1 MDFISDVDTS
11 NTQDDKS
18 GDNDCHVYHV
28 DGRIDL
34 QSCYKRKVMSF
45 VVCRRKNGFLQLK
58 IWRNKT
64 EFHNARIPKKNY
76 EINATEKC
84 SSIKRDG
91 LPSKTATSYSKLFC
105 RSREKMHVTNLN

>member
-34 QSCYKRKVMSF
+34 QSCYKRKDYVI
-45 VVCRRKNGFLQLK
+45 CRLSEEEWIPAAKNLVK
-58 IWRNKT
+58 
-64 EFHNARIPKKNY
+64 
-76 EINATEKC
+76 
-84 SSIKRDG
+84 
-91 LPSKTATSYSKLFC
+91 
-105 RSREKMHVTNLN
+105 